1 MSLRWRYNANIE
13 WSWSSWHAETYVRF
27 MQDIG
32 DQINTHVIHLESTG
46 ATVNELFIVLIG

>member
-1 MSLRWRYNANIE
+1 
-13 WSWSSWHAETYVRF
+13 

-46 ATVNELFIVLIG
+46 ATVNELFIVLIGWWLS